1 MIEASAS
8 VVIEASVMIEVAAH
22 PGKVLTRKAA
32 SESPSRARKMATAKP
47 ATHTSATESATHT
60 SATETATHTSATEPA
75 AHTSTTETAANM
87 SAPESS
93 AVSTTATVSSAA
105 TVSAA
110 TSAARERVSGQSP
123 GESDSH
129 SENDHGLP

>member
-8 VVIEASVMIEVAAH
+8 VVIEASVEVAAH

-32 SESPSRARKMATAKP
+32 SESSYRARKMATAKP
-47 ATHTSATESATHT
+47 ATHTSATEPAT
-60 SATETATHTSATEPA
+60 
-75 AHTSTTETAANM
+75 HTSTTEPAANM

-93 AVSTTATVSSAA
+93 AVSTAASVS
-105 TVSAA
+105 TA

-123 GESDSH
+123 SESGSH

>member
-8 VVIEASVMIEVAAH
+8 VVIEASVEVAAH

-32 SESPSRARKMATAKP
+32 SESPYRARKMATAKP
-47 ATHTSATESATHT
+47 ATHTSATEPAT
-60 SATETATHTSATEPA
+60 
-75 AHTSTTETAANM
+75 HTSTTEPAANM

-93 AVSTTATVSSAA
+93 AVSTAA
-105 TVSAA
+105 TVSNA

-123 GESDSH
+123 SESGSH

>member
-8 VVIEASVMIEVAAH
+8 VVIEASVEVAAH
-22 PGKVLTRKAA
+22 PGKVLIRKAA
-32 SESPSRARKMATAKP
+32 SESSYRARKMATAKP
-47 ATHTSATESATHT
+47 ATHTSATEPAT
-60 SATETATHTSATEPA
+60 
-75 AHTSTTETAANM
+75 HTSTTEPAANM

-93 AVSTTATVSSAA
+93 AVSTAA
-105 TVSAA
+105 TVSNA

-123 GESDSH
+123 GESGSH

>member
-8 VVIEASVMIEVAAH
+8 VVIEASVEVAAH

-47 ATHTSATESATHT
+47 ATHTSATEPATHT
-60 SATETATHTSATEPA
+60 STTEPA
-75 AHTSTTETAANM
+75 AHTSTTEPAANM

-93 AVSTTATVSSAA
+93 AVST
-105 TVSAA
+105 A

-123 GESDSH
+123 GESGSH

>member
-60 SATETATHTSATEPA
+60 SATEPA

-93 AVSTTATVSSAA
+93 AVST
-105 TVSAA
+105 A

>member
-8 VVIEASVMIEVAAH
+8 VVIEASVEVAAH

-47 ATHTSATESATHT
+47 ATHTSATEPATHT
-60 SATETATHTSATEPA
+60 STTEPA

-93 AVSTTATVSSAA
+93 AVST
-105 TVSAA
+105 A

-123 GESDSH
+123 GESGSH
-129 SENDHGLP
+129 SDNDHGLP

>member
-8 VVIEASVMIEVAAH
+8 VVIEASVEVAAH
-22 PGKVLTRKAA
+22 PGKVLTRRAA
-32 SESPSRARKMATAKP
+32 SESPYRARKMATAKP
-47 ATHTSATESATHT
+47 ATHTSATEPAT
-60 SATETATHTSATEPA
+60 
-75 AHTSTTETAANM
+75 HTSTTEPAANM

-93 AVSTTATVSSAA
+93 AVSTAA
-105 TVSAA
+105 TVSNA

-123 GESDSH
+123 SESGSH